1 MKKLFILPAFVL
13 FITGATSTNVE
24 PQTSRPVHPVV
35 SESINTKIDSINIKT
50 AELNEL
56 IKQL

>member
-13 FITGATSTNVE
+13 LITGASSNNVE
-24 PQTSRPVHPVV
+24 PQVNRPIGQKRVPAI
-35 SESINTKIDSINIKT
+35 STKLDSINVKT